1 MKHGGGSKPG
11 ERAETRRVRVERE
24 MNDHRAM
31 TVRLVDSGECRT
43 LVGYGSP
50 GVRRALERTAAG
62 ETVTLTL
69 APTPGRGNTWLAL
82 DC

>member
-1 MKHGGGSKPG
+1 
-11 ERAETRRVRVERE
+11 
-24 MNDHRAM
+24 M
-31 TVRLVDSGECRT
+31 TVRVVDSGECRT

-82 DC
+82 GC